1 MLLAQT
7 SVYDPRKRRIHNYY
21 RRSQPWRVAYF
32 NPKNS
37 ERKGESVRRLTGVL
51 LCAAILMFGITV
63 NSSAQFGRERADSRR
78 PLRPVHTFS
87 IVARDP
93 NTGELGVAV
102 QSHWFSVGPIVPW
115 AEAGVGAIATQSFV
129 DSSYGPLGLAIM
141 RAGRSAPDALKA
153 LLTGDEGRDVRQV
166 AMIDAL
172 GRVDAWTGKND
183 IQAAGHHVGK
193 DYSVQANLMMNDKVW
208 PAMAAAFEATKGD
221 LAERM
226 LAALDAAQAA
236 GGDIRGRQSAA
247 LIVVS
252 GKPTGQA
259 WKDRVFDLRVDDSAE
274 PLKELRR
281 LVTLQRAYN
290 HMNAGDLAVEKKD
303 NEGALREYGAAEQL
317 VPDNA
322 EMIYWHAVALV
333 NMGRVEESLPLF
345 KRVFAMDRNWIEL
358 TPRLPKSGLLPN
370 DPKLIERIV
379 AAGGK

>member
-1 MLLAQT
+1 M
-7 SVYDPRKRRIHNYY
+7 
-21 RRSQPWRVAYF
+21 
-32 NPKNS
+32 
-37 ERKGESVRRLTGVL
+37 
-51 LCAAILMFGITV
+51 MFGVTV
-63 NSSAQFGRERADSRR
+63 KSSAQLDREPADLSR

-93 NTGELGVAV
+93 KTGELGVAV

-129 DSSYGPLGLAIM
+129 DSSYGPLGLALM

-153 LLTGDEGRDVRQV
+153 LLAGDEGREVRQV

-193 DYSVQANLMMNDKVW
+193 DYSVQANLMMNERIW

-345 KRVFAMDRNWIEL
+345 KRVFALDRNWIEL
-358 TPRLPKSGLLPN
+358 TPRLPRSGLLPN

-379 AAGGK
+379 AVGRK